1 MVAYSLFS
9 SAVTAMRAN
18 SVAFGNI
25 SDNIA
30 NTTTTG
36 YKAGQIRF
44 QDMVGSKNA
53 GSVSPQ
59 LMGTQAHQQVFR
71 TREGVITTS
80 GLDLD
85 GAISGR
91 GFFVTSTSVTPSDDT
106 LELTDAGR
114 FAGTLVT
121 NDAGDEEVYLTDI
134 KGNYV
139 LGWPYDDSNN
149 TFDIDTTNTSSLQPI
164 RIDNEAATFPAEAT
178 TLASLGVNLPA
189 TAAAGDTYSFDMP
202 IYDGTGIDDNL
213 NDEQQ
218 LIATFT
224 KVAATNTWE
233 MTLSGTDGTVT
244 APAAQPLTMVFSPS
258 GDLETIDGVATDEIS
273 VGVDWT
279 LSGASNSVTLS
290 LAGSTQ
296 YGNESDQLDL
306 EVNGNPQGQLSNV
319 FLGKN
324 GNVVGVFSNGQQ
336 RPIARLA
343 LGNTTEPN
351 RLLDSGNTHWR
362 VGPNSGEIVLY
373 DFENTSMAAFVP
385 QAVEESTT
393 ELANEFTNMIVTQ
406 RAYSSASTAL
416 RTVDEMVRTATEL
429 KG

>member
-9 SAVTAMRAN
+9 SSVTAMRAN

-36 YKAGQIRF
+36 YKAGQVRF
-44 QDMVGSKNA
+44 QDMVGAS
-53 GSVSPQ
+53 GSITPQ
-59 LMGTQAHQQVFR
+59 LMGTQAHQQIFR
-71 TREGVITTS
+71 TKEGVITTS

-91 GFFVTSTSVTPSDDT
+91 GFFVTSTSLTPTDDT

-114 FAGTLVT
+114 FSGTLV
-121 NDAGDEEVYLTDI
+121 DEGTEEQVYLTDI

-139 LGWPYDDSNN
+139 LGWPYDDSNE
-149 TFDIDTTNTSSLQPI
+149 TFDIDTASTSSLQPI
-164 RIDNEAATFPAEAT
+164 RIDNGAASFPAEAT

-189 TAAAGDTYSFDMP
+189 TAAVGDTYSFDMP
-202 IYDGTGIDDNL
+202 IYDGTGSDDGL

-224 KVAATNTWE
+224 KTAATNTWE

-244 APAAQPLTMVFSPS
+244 SPAAQPLTMVFSPS
-258 GDLETIDGVATDEIS
+258 GDLTTIDGVATDEIS

-319 FLGKN
+319 FLGQN
-324 GNVVGVFSNGQQ
+324 GNVVGVFSNGEQ

-351 RLLDSGNTHWR
+351 RLLDSGETHWR
-362 VGPNSGEIVLY
+362 LGPNSGELTLY
-373 DFENTSMAAFVP
+373 DFATTSMASFVP

-406 RAYSSASTAL
+406 RAYSSSATAL

-429 KG
+429 KS